1 LFQIP
6 PKNIKSYQFSN
17 PLDPRQTKEKPL
29 RVRYAKA
36 YTNAA
41 KNLVWTS
48 ASAKKQ
54 QILNYKIFPLDSGFI
69 D

>member
-6 PKNIKSYQFSN
+6 PKNIKSYQVAN
-17 PLDPRQTKEKPL
+17 QTPGKTKEKPL

-36 YTNAA
+36 YTNAV

-54 QILNYKIFPLDSGFI
+54 QILNYKIFPLDI
-69 D
+69 RVY